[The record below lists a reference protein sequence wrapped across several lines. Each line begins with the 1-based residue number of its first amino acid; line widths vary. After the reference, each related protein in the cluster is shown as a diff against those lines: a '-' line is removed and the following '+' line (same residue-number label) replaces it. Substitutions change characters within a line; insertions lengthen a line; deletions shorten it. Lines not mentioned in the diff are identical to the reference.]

1 MQIYL
6 DNINEL
12 LLSWF
17 AIIMSNPVY
26 QAIAGA
32 AVVAV
37 LIWLVMIINYQLK
50 LAKLRGTLRKTESA
64 HETER
69 QQLHTEIDNVKEQLH
84 YTASEL
90 DAKTVQL
97 SQLEAEQ
104 LKAKALID
112 RTLKLEKQAK
122 HLVDTLQTEFYLPGI
137 AQAELA
143 ETLGQTVQQV
153 VTRLKTATQ
162 EHLAVVQAQQQTKQV
177 LSENAALIEKLQLQ
191 LSDLTA
197 QQQTLEQ
204 DYKAQKSAWQQE
216 QAQLHEELQL
226 LQASQQEN
234 LSKIA
239 ELEAKPQPVTF
250 AAAAS
255 SVTQAIIEPATA
267 TLNTLQHEVKVAV
280 EAVEE
285 AVTPL
290 AESVIESV
298 TEAVAPLEEMV
309 ENVVE
314 NVTEVVT
321 EVEQAAESSLAQ
333 TSSKFSSFMGS
344 LKGLGAS
351 KKASPVVESAPEI
364 PDAPSAPAEAP
375 AAPESAAV
383 TEDSSSPASPGLFG
397 KLKSFGSSKK
407 SSVAVAVETPEAPVE
422 VATDEVIVESKPSSG
437 TLDKMKGWVNF
448 KKPAAVEDAKPEE
461 ASAEPEPFLDSM
473 LEKLE
478 TSNVNKMVPEKLKD
492 IYRKIMSV

>member
-26 QAIAGA
+26 QAVA
-32 AVVAV
+32 AAAAVAV
-37 LIWLVMIINYQLK
+37 LIWLIMIINYQLK
-50 LAKLRGTLRKTESA
+50 LAKLRGTIRKSESA

-90 DAKTVQL
+90 DAKNVQL
-97 SQLEAEQ
+97 TELAAEQ
-104 LKAKALID
+104 LRAKALIE
-112 RTLKLEKQAK
+112 RTLNLEKQAK
-122 HLVDTLQTEFYLPGI
+122 QLVDTLQTEFYLPGI

-153 VTRLKTATQ
+153 ATRLKSATH
-162 EHLAVVQAQQQTKQV
+162 EHLVVVQTQKQTQQL
-177 LSENAALIEKLQLQ
+177 LSENAALIQKLQQQ
-191 LSDLTA
+191 LSDLSA
-197 QQQTLEQ
+197 QHQALEQ
-204 DYKAQKSAWQQE
+204 EYKAQKSIWQQE

-226 LQASQQEN
+226 LQASQQESLN
-234 LSKIA
+234 KIT
-239 ELEAKPQPVTF
+239 ELESKPQPVTL

-255 SVTQAIIEPATA
+255 SVTQAIIEPASA
-267 TLNTLQHEVKVAV
+267 TLNTLQHEVKAAV

-298 TEAVAPLEEMV
+298 TEAVAPLEDIV
-309 ENVVE
+309 ESVVE

-321 EVEQAAESSLAQ
+321 EVEQAAESTLAQ
-333 TSSKFSSFMGS
+333 SSSKFSSFMGS
-344 LKGLGAS
+344 LKGLTA
-351 KKASPVVESAPEI
+351 KKAAPIVESAPEI
-364 PDAPSAPAEAP
+364 PDTPSIEVETAPAT
-375 AAPESAAV
+375 AAV
-383 TEDSSSPASPGLFG
+383 AQTEEHTEAKSSLLG

-407 SSVAVAVETPEAPVE
+407 PAASEAVEAPEAAVE
-422 VATDEVIVESKPSSG
+422 ATKAEDIAETSPSSS

-448 KKPAAVEDAKPEE
+448 KKPAAVEEAKPEE
-461 ASAEPEPFLDSM
+461 APAEPEPFLDSM

-478 TSNVNKMVPEKLKD
+478 TSNMNKMVPEKLKD